1 MKSLSLFVIS
11 LLVTLH
17 LQAQEQPKFKITH
30 TSPYAPTECG
40 AATGVKFERG
50 YLRLENPNQWAEVML
65 FLQRRDG
72 SFQKYTF
79 EHKGS
84 GVINLNYADCKY
96 TGNYYAFVCLANDE
110 NCSFPT
116 EAQVIE
122 KHQQTITTKQ
132 PEFKVTRIIPNP
144 KCPQDGVII
153 ETGFVYSPT
162 GGKVEITMLLE
173 KKDGSWRK
181 QLFVHQGTGIVK
193 LDINDCNLT
202 GKYKTLV
209 TYQQQ

>member
-1 MKSLSLFVIS
+1 MFGC
-11 LLVTLH
+11 LH
-17 LQAQEQPKFKITH
+17 LQAQEQAKFKITH
-30 TSPYAPTECG
+30 TSPYAPADCG
-40 AATGVKFERG
+40 AATGTKFERG
-50 YLRLENPNQWAEVML
+50 YLRLDSPNQWAEVMV
-65 FLQRRDG
+65 FLQLRDG

-79 EHKGS
+79 EHQGS

-96 TGNYYAFVCLANDE
+96 TGNYYAFVCLANDQ

-122 KHQQTITTKQ
+122 KHQQTVATKQ

-144 KCPQDGVII
+144 KCSEEGVII

-162 GGKVEITMLLE
+162 GGKIEIIMMLE

-181 QLFVHQGTGIVK
+181 QSFFHQGTGIVK

-202 GKYKTLV
+202 GKYKALV
-209 TYQQQ
+209 AYSSNNN